1 MTEGAFFVYFKHMT
15 KKLWQKK
22 DTNKLAKIVEQ
33 YSAGEDLQYD
43 QHLVANDVLGSM
55 AHAKMLLKIGVLT
68 NKEYKQLH
76 SALKEIHVNYQA
88 GKFILEEGDEDV
100 HTRVENEV
108 TAKHPKSGAKLHT
121 ARSRNDQV
129 LVDMRIYSKN
139 EIVETALL
147 VQELADTFVE
157 FGKKYEFSP
166 MPGYTHMQQAMLSS
180 VGLWATQF
188 AESLLDDL
196 LVLETSYELND
207 QSPLG
212 AGAAYGVSLP
222 IDRKY
227 TAKLLG
233 FSKVQANSL
242 YTQNSRGKIEELTAQ
257 ALVQV
262 MLTLGRFATD
272 LLLFTTSE
280 FDFFKLPDSLTTG
293 SSIMPQKKNVDI
305 MELMRG
311 RSKVIQHY
319 AHAISDVVTALPSGY
334 NRDTQEI
341 KPLLMKSFD
350 MTKQNLEIATLV
362 IKNLDPKLQNMKKAI
377 TKDLYAAHH
386 SYQFVKKGMPFRK
399 AYKQVGNSL
408 DKIPDYN
415 PEDVLKETN
424 HLGAAGNLDVN
435 NLKKQVE
442 LARKNWIEKQK
453 QFSKAVENLLL
464 I

>member
-1 MTEGAFFVYFKHMT
+1 MN

-22 DTNKLAKIVEQ
+22 DTDKLAKIVEQ
-33 YSAGEDLQYD
+33 YSAGEDLVYD
-43 QHLVANDVLGSM
+43 QQLVAYDVLGSI
-55 AHAKMLLKIGVLT
+55 AHAKMLLKIGVLSDA
-68 NKEYKQLH
+68 EYKQLH
-76 SALKEIHVNYQA
+76 SALKDIYKKYFS
-88 GKFILEEGDEDV
+88 GKFVLKEGDEDV

-108 TAKHPKSGAKLHT
+108 TNKYPKSGAKLHT

-129 LVDMRIYSKN
+129 LVDMRLYSKD
-139 EIVETALL
+139 EIIKTALL
-147 VQELADTFVE
+147 AQELAQEFVN
-157 FGKKYEFSP
+157 FGKKHEFSP

-196 LVLETSYELND
+196 SVLETACKLND

-222 IDRKY
+222 IDREY

-233 FSKVQANSL
+233 FSKVQVNSL
-242 YTQNSRGKIEELTAQ
+242 YTQNSRGKIEGITAQ

-272 LLLFTTSE
+272 LLLFSTSE
-280 FDFFKLPDSLTTG
+280 FDFFELPDSLTTG
-293 SSIMPQKKNVDI
+293 SSIMPQKKNLDI

-319 AHAISDVVTALPSGY
+319 AHAIADVVTALPSGY

-341 KPLLMKSFD
+341 KPLLLKSFEIV
-350 MTKQNLEIATLV
+350 QENLKVATLV
-362 IKNLDPKLQNMKKAI
+362 VKNLEPQEENMKKAI

-386 SYQFVKKGMPFRK
+386 SYQFVKEGMPFRE
-399 AYKQVGNSL
+399 AYKKVGNSL
-408 DKIPDYN
+408 NEIPDYN
-415 PEDVLKETN
+415 PEEVLKETN
-424 HLGAAGNLDVN
+424 HLGAAGNLDIH
-435 NLKKQVE
+435 NLEKKI
-442 LARKNWIEKQK
+442 LIYKKSWNSKQTK
-453 QFSKAVENLLL
+453 FNKVFADL
-464 I
+464 IK

>member
-1 MTEGAFFVYFKHMT
+1 MT

-22 DTNKLAKIVEQ
+22 DTDKLASIVES
-33 YSAGEDLQYD
+33 YSAGEDLVYD
-43 QHLVANDVLGSM
+43 QKLVAYDVIGSI
-55 AHAKMLLKIGVLT
+55 AHAKMLLEIGVLT
-68 NKEYKQLH
+68 NDEYKQLH
-76 SALKEIHVNYQA
+76 IALKDVYKKYKS
-88 GKFILEEGDEDV
+88 GKFILKEGDEDV
-100 HTRVENEV
+100 HTRIENEV
-108 TAKHPKSGAKLHT
+108 TNKHPKAGAKLHT

-129 LVDMRIYSKN
+129 LVDMRLYSKD
-139 EIVETALL
+139 EIVKTSLL
-147 VQELADTFVE
+147 IQELAQE
-157 FGKKYEFSP
+157 FTNFGRKYEFAP

-196 LVLETSYELND
+196 LVLETAYQLNN

-222 IDRKY
+222 IDRQY

-233 FSKVQANSL
+233 FSKVQVNSL
-242 YTQNSRGKIEELTAQ
+242 YTQNSRGKIEGLTAQ

-280 FDFFKLPDSLTTG
+280 FDFFGLPNSLTTG

-319 AHAISDVVTALPSGY
+319 AHAITDIVTAIPSGY

-341 KPLLMKSFD
+341 KPFLMKSFE
-350 MTKQNLEIATLV
+350 MTKQNLEIAILV
-362 IKNLDPKLQNMKKAI
+362 VKNLEPKLQNMKKVI

-386 SYQFVKKGMPFRK
+386 SYQFVKEGMPFRE
-399 AYKQVGNSL
+399 AYKKVGNSL
-408 DKIPDYN
+408 SEIPDYN
-415 PEDVLKETN
+415 PEEVLKETN
-424 HLGAAGNLDVN
+424 HLGAAGNLNIKSLEKKLALYGEEWSERQKHFDEV
-435 NLKKQVE
+435 LKD
-442 LARKNWIEKQK
+442 
-453 QFSKAVENLLL
+453 LLK
-464 I
+464 